1 MRLSPKQSRILTAR
15 GDFGSSVGIMET
27 PEMEKAAMDIQRLIR
42 GRLARLKMGPS
53 SERHWRGDVSS
64 PSCVAATSTRQ
75 KEWEEEAAA
84 LRIQKIVRGRSVRR
98 RMGPKGRETSEILPA
113 SRRGSMAQP
122 LNLKPGGNTTPPPEI
137 QRPVTVGLQ
146 QRFESSERIVV
157 KSRPTTRATSIP
169 ASRHGRARKLLDE
182 PNSPYARENR
192 RLERPQRLKQRREV
206 VREDV
211 GEETVIIPT
220 VIYAGPPPRSPTQTG
235 GFNLSYKG
243 AGV

>member
-1 MRLSPKQSRILTAR
+1 
-15 GDFGSSVGIMET
+15 MET

-53 SERHWRGDVSS
+53 SQRHWRGDVSS

-98 RMGPKGRETSEILPA
+98 RMGQRGRETSEILPA

-137 QRPVTVGLQ
+137 QRPVTVGLHG
-146 QRFESSERIVV
+146 FESSEVGGQARVVV

-192 RLERPQRLKQRREV
+192 RLERPQRLKQKRDPPRE
-206 VREDV
+206 EK

-220 VIYAGPPPRSPTQTG
+220 VVYAGPPPRSPTQTG